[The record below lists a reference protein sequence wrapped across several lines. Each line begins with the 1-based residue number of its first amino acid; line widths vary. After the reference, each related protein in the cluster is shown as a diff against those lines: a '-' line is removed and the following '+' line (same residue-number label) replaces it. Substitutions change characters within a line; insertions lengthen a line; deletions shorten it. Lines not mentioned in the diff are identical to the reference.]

1 MDEKLVKLDKGIF
14 LHIINTNKFKT
25 NLLAAFLLT
34 DLVKDEVTTN
44 ALIPSVL
51 KRGTKNYK
59 TIKEISNKMDDMYG
73 AIFDASSDKI
83 GDNQALQF
91 YISTIDDE
99 YALNHEKL
107 LFESIDFMH
116 ELIFNPKTIDGKF
129 DEEYVNGEKEML
141 RELIKSKINDKASY
155 PLYRCTEEMFKDEAY
170 GVYKYGREEDLDKIN
185 AQNLYEAY
193 QKLINTSEIH
203 LYVVGKFDEKE
214 IIEYMK
220 QKFILNRNIEERAKK
235 SFKPA
240 DFKVN
245 DVRVVN
251 DKQDVTQGK
260 IVLGYEA
267 FVNPSSEDYYKVM
280 VYNAILGGSVPS
292 KLFQIVRE
300 KMSLCYTIRSMFIKH
315 KSVMFITAGVEMNKK
330 EEALNGIKAQEEDM
344 RKGNFSET
352 DIEDAKVFLINLYKS
367 YSDDAATLV
376 DLSMGQYLLDMN
388 FDINQIIENIG
399 KVTKEDIVEVAN
411 KMSLKVEYFLGN

>member
-34 DLVKDEVTTN
+34 DLIKDEVTTN

-141 RELIKSKINDKASY
+141 RELIKS
-155 PLYRCTEEMFKDEAY
+155 
-170 GVYKYGREEDLDKIN
+170 
-185 AQNLYEAY
+185 
-193 QKLINTSEIH
+193 
-203 LYVVGKFDEKE
+203 
-214 IIEYMK
+214 
-220 QKFILNRNIEERAKK
+220 
-235 SFKPA
+235 
-240 DFKVN
+240 
-245 DVRVVN
+245 
-251 DKQDVTQGK
+251 
-260 IVLGYEA
+260 
-267 FVNPSSEDYYKVM
+267 
-280 VYNAILGGSVPS
+280 
-292 KLFQIVRE
+292 
-300 KMSLCYTIRSMFIKH
+300 
-315 KSVMFITAGVEMNKK
+315 
-330 EEALNGIKAQEEDM
+330 
-344 RKGNFSET
+344 
-352 DIEDAKVFLINLYKS
+352 
-367 YSDDAATLV
+367 
-376 DLSMGQYLLDMN
+376 
-388 FDINQIIENIG
+388 
-399 KVTKEDIVEVAN
+399 
-411 KMSLKVEYFLGN
+411 

>member
-155 PLYRCTEEMFKDEAY
+155 ELYRWTEEMFKDEAY

-203 LYVVGKFDEKE
+203 LYAVGKFDEKE

-220 QKFILNRNIEERAKK
+220 QKFTLNRNIEERAKK

-352 DIEDAKVFLINLYKS
+352 DIEDAKVFLTNLYKS

>member
-155 PLYRCTEEMFKDEAY
+155 ALYRCTEEMFKDEAY

-185 AQNLYEAY
+185 AQNLYEVY

-367 YSDDAATLV
+367 YSDDATTLV